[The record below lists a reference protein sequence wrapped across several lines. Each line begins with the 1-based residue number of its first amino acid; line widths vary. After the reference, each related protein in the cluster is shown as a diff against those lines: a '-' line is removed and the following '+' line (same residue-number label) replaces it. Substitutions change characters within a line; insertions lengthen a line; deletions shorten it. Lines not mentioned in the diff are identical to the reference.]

1 MEPRR
6 ASARWGSALVEYRA
20 AVITRRALV
29 GILCAAVLF
38 SAGCEGGGGGDPSV
52 SPVVTTSSAPTPT
65 STPTPTP
72 TPSEPS
78 ESTATLPEADPAFTK
93 HFDAEFY
100 QSTDNE
106 FAPFGTPEAAEIVVD
121 WGNRR
126 DELGDCSTVA
136 KMAAADDV
144 KIKELEADAE
154 DGDPDADLVLVG
166 YGFALP
172 YLTGKIDPEG
182 KRVLTDA
189 VKRMRTF
196 YAENDVPEFRTML
209 RDLKSFKATDC

>member
-1 MEPRR
+1 M
-6 ASARWGSALVEYRA
+6 VEYRA

-29 GILCAAVLF
+29 GILCVAVLF
-38 SAGCEGGGGGDPSV
+38 SAGCEVEGAGEPSV
-52 SPVVTTSSAPTPT
+52 SPVVTTTSPPTVT
-65 STPTPTP
+65 ATPTPTP

-78 ESTATLPEADPAFTK
+78 ESTASLPEADPAFTK
-93 HFDAEFY
+93 HFGSKFY

-121 WGNRR
+121 WGSRR

-154 DGDPDADLVLVG
+154 DGDADADLVLVG

-172 YLTGKIDPEG
+172 YLTGKIDPAG

-196 YAENDVPEFRTML
+196 YAENDVRELRVIL
-209 RDLKSFKATDC
+209 RDLKSFPAADC